1 MRSEFLKIVQD
12 ESLTYTQ
19 QVFAMAKL
27 AENLDDTIKYDPEL
41 LLAKKENII
50 CDLNEGKT
58 PYRPRYIVVDF
69 QKFMDKGSEFLDL
82 KIADNLLDAVNNLL
96 ILYRYIPSITFFPVF
111 LGNFDTLLEKYVVLE
126 EYENAK
132 KILRAFL
139 LNIDRTL
146 TDSFVHANI
155 GPKETVTGNIIL
167 ELSEEMQNA
176 IPNITLKYDK
186 DITNDEFANKAIKCM
201 LKTAK
206 PSFANDAMFKAEWGD
221 DYAIASCYNGLK
233 IGGGGFTLPRLRL
246 AEMAKKALNLDD
258 FLNNI
263 LPKYTKLILEFM
275 DQRINFIVEESQFFK
290 ANFLVT
296 EGLIELDKFTGMVG
310 VVGLAECANYF
321 ANIKDKKLGYG
332 NNDEVDNIGEEIMI
346 KLEKLVN
353 DHKSKY
359 CKCFDHKYRLHAQVG
374 IDTDGDENSPGAR
387 IPVGAEPE
395 IYKQIIHSG
404 KFHKYFPTG
413 IGDIFKFDETWYDTP
428 NSILDIIKGA
438 FSMNMRY
445 FSGYLDSCDVV
456 RVTGYLVKR
465 SELNKLDNK
474 KQSINQV
481 SIFGKGARDGAHAL
495 DRYINKYDS
504 SNK

>member
-201 LKTAK
+201 L
-206 PSFANDAMFKAEWGD
+206 
-221 DYAIASCYNGLK
+221 
-233 IGGGGFTLPRLRL
+233 
-246 AEMAKKALNLDD
+246 
-258 FLNNI
+258 
-263 LPKYTKLILEFM
+263 
-275 DQRINFIVEESQFFK
+275 
-290 ANFLVT
+290 
-296 EGLIELDKFTGMVG
+296 
-310 VVGLAECANYF
+310 
-321 ANIKDKKLGYG
+321 
-332 NNDEVDNIGEEIMI
+332 
-346 KLEKLVN
+346 
-353 DHKSKY
+353 
-359 CKCFDHKYRLHAQVG
+359 
-374 IDTDGDENSPGAR
+374 
-387 IPVGAEPE
+387 
-395 IYKQIIHSG
+395 
-404 KFHKYFPTG
+404 
-413 IGDIFKFDETWYDTP
+413 
-428 NSILDIIKGA
+428 
-438 FSMNMRY
+438 
-445 FSGYLDSCDVV
+445 
-456 RVTGYLVKR
+456 
-465 SELNKLDNK
+465 
-474 KQSINQV
+474 
-481 SIFGKGARDGAHAL
+481 
-495 DRYINKYDS
+495 
-504 SNK
+504 